1 MTNTEGIFILK
12 KQKKKKNSGGKNMK
26 KTRDTIIRILGRDTS
41 REHIFKV
48 CRENGLLQETA
59 RVVDSF
65 LDNTMEEVAE
75 QLQIDVRTVQR
86 KINKFI
92 ETCDK
97 KMS

>member
-1 MTNTEGIFILK
+1 
-12 KQKKKKNSGGKNMK
+12 MK
-26 KTRDTIIRILGRDTS
+26 KTRDTIIRILEKDTS

-48 CRENGLLQETA
+48 CRDNGLLQETA
-59 RVVDSF
+59 RVVDAF

-92 ETCDK
+92 DVCDK